1 MYQVSIFNNGIETII
16 HYPSAEEGT
25 PHLIKIPFKESLS
38 LPDILSFSLYPNNI
52 GYNKIEGLIT
62 KVKVINTRDNKVMFT
77 GRAMPVKSNM
87 DSNGLFYKEVSCEGG
102 MAYLNDTQTRRWNLS
117 NQTPTQLLT
126 YLLNEHNLKVDA
138 SRRIY
143 IGTINVTQPI
153 TVDCNYET
161 TLNTIV
167 SKIRNV
173 LGGDLRVR
181 ETNGLLYLDYLV
193 AQGNDNGVE
202 VKLGYNMKSLIE
214 EDDPLDII
222 TRGIILGYGE
232 GINQLDIKKINNNIE
247 YLDNPIS
254 MAKYGVIEGVITN
267 LDIQNADTLKIYGAT
282 VLAEKSQTRLTLGIG
297 SLDLSV
303 LTGHENED
311 YSNGDNIKILNE
323 FMNIDALA
331 RVIEREFDFLAP
343 QDKALTISTRSITL
357 SDQIIELK
365 QRNLSLENAPQGNT
379 CIFPINIAENAD
391 AAHSINID
399 LDIPKETINI
409 NRIYINL
416 HGRKYRAYEKG
427 LSAGSSST
435 ATSASSG
442 GSTQTSAGGG
452 NHRHKMFEY
461 QQYGLIID
469 TISPFLTANSAGGL
483 GCNVMMRTDVTQDLY
498 TAGPSGTHTHTTDI
512 PAHTHEATTPGH
524 AHAIDYGIFESTYPN
539 NIKIRINGTDFGVNY
554 GDGSNEI
561 NLYDIDITQYINIGN
576 NKIEISTSQNGRI
589 EAIIYSQIFIQSK

>member
-1 MYQVSIFNNGIETII
+1 VYQVSIFNNGIETII